1 MKQVSKILIYDDD
14 EEILM
19 LCRAILERENFEVET
34 LPCCD
39 NILGDIT
46 EIKPDVILMDLWIP
60 NIGGEKAIAIAKKDE
75 DAAKVPILVFS
86 ANNDIQTISEKVNAN
101 GFLEKPFK
109 IASLLAVIK
118 ANIEG

>member
-1 MKQVSKILIYDDD
+1 
-14 EEILM
+14 M